1 VTIDTPKAAATIE
14 EVAAAA
20 GVSRSTV
27 SRVVNGSTAVS
38 PPPWAV
44 ERAIAE
50 LNYVPNRAARSLA
63 SRATMAI
70 ALVVPEDTTRFFGDP
85 FFAAVVSGINA
96 RLSRSDYVLN
106 LIIASDDP
114 RDKTAAYVRSGAV
127 DGAIVVSHHTSD
139 TFIDRIAASC
149 PSSTAGDRRAREN
162 DYYVD
167 VDNTAGAYQATT
179 YLIEK
184 GFRRIAHIS
193 ARLDARGHRPSRG
206 LPLGAGGCRDRA
218 RRRRGRQLHGRRRLG
233 RDARILE
240 SGHPSTPSSSER
252 PHGARCARSPRARG
266 HPTFPAT
273 CIIGFDD
280 SPVATAVQPNL
291 TTCVSPRTCRAA
303 DGRRAA
309 LAPRRRHAA
318 ARDHAP
324 HRADRPRLRLTRRA
338 GRAGLGGAV
347 AGLRCADRGIRA
359 TFFSRP
365 GTAATCSGSP
375 PSWPIGTMG
384 PPSSA
389 PVLRQRAIALPP
401 W

>member
-1 VTIDTPKAAATIE
+1 VSIDAPKAAATIE

-38 PPPWAV
+38 PAALAAV

-50 LNYVPNRAARSLA
+50 LSYVPNRAARSLA

-85 FFAAVVSGINA
+85 FFAAIVSGINA

-139 TFIDRIAASC
+139 TFIDRIAASVPVVYGGR
-149 PSSTAGDRRAREN
+149 PSRAREN
-162 DYYVD
+162 DYYID

-179 YLIEK
+179 YLVEK

-193 ARLDARGHRPSRG
+193 GPVSMPAGIDRLAGFRSALADAGMVPVAVEDG
-206 LPLGAGGCRDRA
+206 NFTADGGSA
-218 RRRRGRQLHGRRRLG
+218 AMG
-233 RDARILE
+233 RILE
-240 SGHPSTPSSSER
+240 SGASFDALFVGSDLM
-252 PHGARCARSPRARG
+252 ARG
-266 HPTFPAT
+266 ALAVLARAGIDVPGDVSL
-273 CIIGFDD
+273 IGFDD

-291 TTCVSPRTCRAA
+291 TTVRQPSHLQGQQMADVLLSLLAGGTPPHVTVLDTELIVRA
-303 DGRRAA
+303 
-309 LAPRRRHAA
+309 
-318 ARDHAP
+318 
-324 HRADRPRLRLTRRA
+324 
-338 GRAGLGGAV
+338 
-347 AGLRCADRGIRA
+347 
-359 TFFSRP
+359 
-365 GTAATCSGSP
+365 
-375 PSWPIGTMG
+375 
-384 PPSSA
+384 SA
-389 PVLRQRAIALPP
+389 
-401 W
+401 

>member
-1 VTIDTPKAAATIE
+1 MSIDAPKAAATIE

-38 PPPWAV
+38 PAALAAV

-50 LNYVPNRAARSLA
+50 LSYVPNRAARSLA

-85 FFAAVVSGINA
+85 FFAAIVSGINA

-139 TFIDRIAASC
+139 TLIDRIAASVPVVYGGR
-149 PSSTAGDRRAREN
+149 PSRAREN
-162 DYYVD
+162 DYYID

-179 YLIEK
+179 YLVEK

-193 ARLDARGHRPSRG
+193 GPVSMPAGIDRLAGFRSALADAGMVPVAVEDG
-206 LPLGAGGCRDRA
+206 NFTADGGSA
-218 RRRRGRQLHGRRRLG
+218 AM
-233 RDARILE
+233 ARILE
-240 SGHPSTPSSSER
+240 SGASFDALFVGSDLM
-252 PHGARCARSPRARG
+252 ARG
-266 HPTFPAT
+266 ALAVLARAGIDVPGDVSL
-273 CIIGFDD
+273 IGFDD

-291 TTCVSPRTCRAA
+291 TTVRQPSHLQGQQMADVLLSLLAGGTPPHVTVLDTELIVRA
-303 DGRRAA
+303 
-309 LAPRRRHAA
+309 
-318 ARDHAP
+318 
-324 HRADRPRLRLTRRA
+324 
-338 GRAGLGGAV
+338 
-347 AGLRCADRGIRA
+347 
-359 TFFSRP
+359 
-365 GTAATCSGSP
+365 
-375 PSWPIGTMG
+375 
-384 PPSSA
+384 SA
-389 PVLRQRAIALPP
+389 
-401 W
+401 